1 MMILLCYIRY
11 QSDSNGFY
19 EDEFLKCVKCQRLHQ
34 RFPNHIFTR
43 IELLKLVLVY
53 FFHVKKTIQ
62 KTMINYLFI
71 NSVFIN
77 SY

>member
-19 EDEFLKCVKCQRLHQ
+19 EDEFLKRVKCQRLHQ

-43 IELLKLVLVY
+43 IELLKLMLVY
-53 FFHVKKTIQ
+53 FFSREKIIK
-62 KTMINYLFI
+62 Y
-71 NSVFIN
+71 IN